1 MLTERKQ
8 MDKKRKQN
16 RKDQQTLK
24 DTDSVEI
31 RTFGHFTV
39 LINKVPVH
47 FRRSKSKEILAF
59 LIDKRGQT
67 VSRQV
72 IANEVLNEDL
82 YDDRTK
88 NRLHTDLVSLREDLE
103 RCGLRHILY
112 VNNNEYA
119 VIVDGFY
126 CDYYDLLEGNRDNV
140 KDDPSTYM
148 ADYEWAVSR
157 KAFLENKYYG
167 GQ

>member
-1 MLTERKQ
+1 MDRK
-8 MDKKRKQN
+8 RIQN

-24 DTDSVEI
+24 ETDSVEI

-39 LINKVPVH
+39 LNNKVPVH
-47 FRRSKSKEILAF
+47 FRRTKSKEILAF

-67 VSRQV
+67 VSKQ
-72 IANEVLNEDL
+72 ILASEVLNEDR
-82 YDDRTK
+82 YDDRVK
-88 NRLHTDLVSLREDLE
+88 YRLHTNLVSLREDLE
-103 RCGLRHILY
+103 SYGLRHILY
-112 VNNNEYA
+112 INNNEYG
-119 VIVDGFY
+119 VIAEGFY

-148 ADYEWAVSR
+148 ADYEWAESR

-167 GQ
+167 NK

>member
-1 MLTERKQ
+1 MDRK
-8 MDKKRKQN
+8 RIQN

-24 DTDSVEI
+24 ETDSVEI

-47 FRRSKSKEILAF
+47 FRRTKAKEILAF

-67 VSRQV
+67 VSKQ
-72 IANEVLNEDL
+72 ILASEVLNEDR
-82 YDDRTK
+82 YDDRVK
-88 NRLHTDLVSLREDLE
+88 YRLHTNLVSLREDLE
-103 RCGLRHILY
+103 SYGLRHILY
-112 VNNNEYA
+112 INNNEYG
-119 VIVDGFY
+119 VIAEGFY

-148 ADYEWAVSR
+148 ADYEWAESR

-167 GQ
+167 NK

>member
-8 MDKKRKQN
+8 MDRKRIQN

-24 DTDSVEI
+24 ETDSVEI

-47 FRRSKSKEILAF
+47 FRRTKAKEILAF

-67 VSRQV
+67 VSKQ
-72 IANEVLNEDL
+72 ILASEVLNEDR
-82 YDDRTK
+82 YDDRVK
-88 NRLHTDLVSLREDLE
+88 YRLHTNLVSLREDLE
-103 RCGLRHILY
+103 SYGLRHILY
-112 VNNNEYA
+112 INNNEYG
-119 VIVDGFY
+119 VIAEGFY

-148 ADYEWAVSR
+148 ADYEWAESR

-167 GQ
+167 NR